1 MEFIVDGQRIATENF
16 LVGQI
21 YEIIYKNENKVYAMC
36 QGIGSDFVMFI
47 ANNPRVITLNLE
59 TAQTIDEIMPA
70 EAASMYDYDDL
81 INKPTINNIELIGNL
96 SSSDLGLQSTLTT
109 AQMTAVNSGIDST
122 KVEQIATNT
131 TAIGNKQDVI
141 DSSHMLSA
149 DLVDDSSS
157 TNKFATA
164 AQLAQIGTN
173 ENNILML
180 NKYGGGKN
188 KYSIDATVTGDVHVD
203 ATKTSTGYQLSANGS
218 WAHMDQ
224 EVILPSAGRYV
235 ISMTISNYNSV
246 ASSYAPSIIIC
257 PTSSISAPY
266 LGSVIIEGNGEIVLT
281 VETTNPVLY
290 ISYYINR
297 SASETPTSSF
307 EASNVMLCSESDWL
321 ISHDYQPYAMS
332 NAEITAWI
340 LAHS

>member
-173 ENNILML
+173 ENNILSKIGASDYASQ
-180 NKYGGGKN
+180 NTGG
-188 KYSIDATVTGDVHVD
+188 TVRVWTTTDGTDTILHI
-203 ATKTSTGYQLSANGS
+203 AN
-218 WAHMDQ
+218 
-224 EVILPSAGRYV
+224 E
-235 ISMTISNYNSV
+235 
-246 ASSYAPSIIIC
+246 AP
-257 PTSSISAPY
+257 
-266 LGSVIIEGNGEIVLT
+266 
-281 VETTNPVLY
+281 
-290 ISYYINR
+290 
-297 SASETPTSSF
+297 TP
-307 EASNVMLCSESDWL
+307 
-321 ISHDYQPYAMS
+321 
-332 NAEITAWI
+332 
-340 LAHS
+340 

>member
-21 YEIIYKNENKVYAMC
+21 YEILYKNENKVYAMC

-81 INKPTINNIELIGNL
+81 INKPSINSVELIGNL

-109 AQMTAVNSGIDST
+109 TQMTAVNSGIDST

-141 DSSHMLSA
+141 DSSHKLSA

-157 TNKFATA
+157 TQKFATAAQLEQIATNTTAIAGKQNTIDSSHKLSADLVDDSSSTQKFATA

-173 ENNILML
+173 ETNISTEQ
-180 NKYGGGKN
+180 GKTT
-188 KYSIDATVTGDVHVD
+188 A
-203 ATKTSTGYQLSANGS
+203 
-218 WAHMDQ
+218 M
-224 EVILPSAGRYV
+224 SAGG
-235 ISMTISNYNSV
+235 SNYIVVNNVRIYVGATEPTGTIPEGSLWLNS
-246 ASSYAPSIIIC
+246 A
-257 PTSSISAPY
+257 
-266 LGSVIIEGNGEIVLT
+266 VI
-281 VETTNPVLY
+281 NP
-290 ISYYINR
+290 
-297 SASETPTSSF
+297 
-307 EASNVMLCSESDWL
+307 
-321 ISHDYQPYAMS
+321 
-332 NAEITAWI
+332 
-340 LAHS
+340 

>member
-81 INKPTINNIELIGNL
+81 INKPTINNVELIGNV

-109 AQMTAVNSGIDST
+109 AQMAAVNSGIDST

-149 DLVDDSSS
+149 DLVDDSST

-173 ENNILML
+173 KTNISTIQGKTTAMGA
-180 NKYGGGKN
+180 GGDDYIVINGVRI
-188 KYSIDATVTGDVHVD
+188 YAGATEPTG
-203 ATKTSTGYQLSANGS
+203 TIPTGSFWFDSAVN
-218 WAHMDQ
+218 
-224 EVILPSAGRYV
+224 
-235 ISMTISNYNSV
+235 
-246 ASSYAPSIIIC
+246 
-257 PTSSISAPY
+257 
-266 LGSVIIEGNGEIVLT
+266 
-281 VETTNPVLY
+281 
-290 ISYYINR
+290 
-297 SASETPTSSF
+297 
-307 EASNVMLCSESDWL
+307 
-321 ISHDYQPYAMS
+321 
-332 NAEITAWI
+332 
-340 LAHS
+340 

>member
-109 AQMTAVNSGIDST
+109 AQMAAVNSGIDST

-131 TAIGNKQDVI
+131 AAIGNKQDVI
-141 DSSHMLSA
+141 DSSNKLSA

-157 TNKFATA
+157 TQKFATAAQLEQIDTNTTAIAGKQNTIDSSHKLSADLVDDSSSTQKFATA

-173 ENNILML
+173 ETNILTEQ
-180 NKYGGGKN
+180 GKTT
-188 KYSIDATVTGDVHVD
+188 A
-203 ATKTSTGYQLSANGS
+203 
-218 WAHMDQ
+218 M
-224 EVILPSAGRYV
+224 SAGGSDYV
-235 ISMTISNYNSV
+235 VVNGVRFYAGATEPTGTIPVGSFWFD
-246 ASSYAPSIIIC
+246 
-257 PTSSISAPY
+257 SA
-266 LGSVIIEGNGEIVLT
+266 VN
-281 VETTNPVLY
+281 
-290 ISYYINR
+290 
-297 SASETPTSSF
+297 
-307 EASNVMLCSESDWL
+307 
-321 ISHDYQPYAMS
+321 
-332 NAEITAWI
+332 
-340 LAHS
+340 